1 MTNKGNIYHS
11 SPRQLANLSPTNFAI
26 IDKQKH
32 LEISSKGGKNSAQ
45 KKRERR
51 EAAETFKQAATWL
64 LKRQVN
70 KKSQNE
76 IVQLL
81 QEEFPDLN
89 NLEAMTAAVL
99 YKAINEGDY
108 KAYSTLR
115 DTTGELPAQLVNVRN
130 EEPMT
135 ININTVT
142 TPEAAPAKT
151 DEPACEPP
159 NLDSVE

>member
-1 MTNKGNIYHS
+1 MKNKGTIYHS
-11 SPRQLANLSPTNFAI
+11 SPRQLANINPNNFAT

-32 LEISSKGGKNSAQ
+32 LEFSSKGGKVSAQ
-45 KKRERR
+45 RKRERR

-76 IVQLL
+76 IVQILL
-81 QEEFPDLN
+81 EEFPDLN

-142 TPEAAPAKT
+142 TPDVTPTKT
-151 DEPACEPP
+151 DEPVAE
-159 NLDSVE
+159 

>member
-1 MTNKGNIYHS
+1 MKNKGTVYHS
-11 SPRQLANLSPTNFAI
+11 SPRQIANLSPTNFAL

-32 LEISSKGGKNSAQ
+32 LELSSKGGKISAQ

-64 LKRQVN
+64 LKRQVG
-70 KKSQNE
+70 KKNQNE

-81 QEEFPDLN
+81 LEEFPDLN

-142 TPEAAPAKT
+142 TPETAPAKS
-151 DEPACEPP
+151 DEPANETL
-159 NLDSVE
+159 NSNSVE